1 MMENN
6 SSSIYLKSITNS
18 DVEFLFNLL
27 KERDPRANISH
38 NKMPTHDEHVNFVK
52 SKPYSK
58 WYIIFKSEQK
68 VGSIYLTKNNEIGIF
83 LSKKFQVKNIGK
95 FALNELMKKNPCK
108 RFLANVNPKN
118 KISNVFFKNNDF
130 KLIQYTLRLE
140 GKKDEKLKLHDKRKI
155 RFYKKNGYR
164 RIENVYMFEKN
175 L

>member
-1 MMENN
+1 MEKN
-6 SSSIYLKSITNS
+6 SSLIYLKSVTNS
-18 DVEFLFNLL
+18 DVEFLFDLL
-27 KERDPRANISH
+27 KERDTRANISH
-38 NKMPTHDEHVNFVK
+38 KKMPTYDEHVNFVK

>member
-1 MMENN
+1 MKKN
-6 SSSIYLKSITNS
+6 SSSIYLKSVTKL

-38 NKMPTHDEHVNFVK
+38 NKMPTYDEHVNFVK

-68 VGSIYLTKNNEIGIF
+68 AGSIYLSKNYEIGIF
-83 LSKKFQVKNIGK
+83 LSKKFQGKNIGN
-95 FALNELMKKNPCK
+95 FALNELMKKNPRK

>member
-6 SSSIYLKSITNS
+6 SASIYLKSITNS

-38 NKMPTHDEHVNFVK
+38 NKMPTYDEHVNFVK

-68 VGSIYLTKNNEIGIF
+68 VGSIYLSKNNEIGIF
-83 LSKKFQVKNIGK
+83 LSKKFQGKNIGN
-95 FALNELMKKNPCK
+95 FALNELMKQNPRK

-118 KISNVFFKNNDF
+118 KKSILFFKNNDF
-130 KLIQYTLRLE
+130 KLIQYT
-140 GKKDEKLKLHDKRKI
+140 
-155 RFYKKNGYR
+155 
-164 RIENVYMFEKN
+164 FEKIK
-175 L
+175 

>member
-1 MMENN
+1 MEKN
-6 SSSIYLKSITNS
+6 SSSIYLKSVTNL
-18 DVEFLFNLL
+18 DVEFLFDLL

-38 NKMPTHDEHVNFVK
+38 KKMPTYDEHVNFVK

-68 VGSIYLTKNNEIGIF
+68 AGSIYLSKNYEIGVF
-83 LSKKFQVKNIGK
+83 LSKKFQGKNIGN

-164 RIENVYMFEKN
+164 RIENIYMFEKN